1 MVQFISFD
9 LGGTFYGLDV
19 LVVKEVSA
27 NTELTPVP
35 RAAGHVRGLVTIRG
49 EVVLVV
55 DVAVVFG
62 RKSRPVT
69 PDSRIIILRTAP
81 ELRRSRF
88 AESGA
93 DPTVFGD
100 KPAGFLVDRIG
111 DVLTLEEDAVAPP
124 PPHLKREAA
133 RFVQGVVH
141 LEGRT
146 LVVLNAVEVLA
157 GDSSKRDIGVEL
169 PNHT

>member
-19 LVVKEVSA
+19 LVVKEISA
-27 NTELTPVP
+27 NTDITPVP
-35 RAAGHVRGLVTIRG
+35 RAARHVRGLVTIRG

-62 RKSRPVT
+62 RDPRKVT
-69 PDSRIIILRTAP
+69 PDSRIIILRTAA

-93 DPTVFGD
+93 DSNVFGD
-100 KPAGFLVDRIG
+100 KPVGFLVDRIG
-111 DVLTLEEDAVAPP
+111 DVITLEDDSVAPP

-146 LVVLNAVEVLA
+146 LVVLNAA
-157 GDSSKRDIGVEL
+157 EL
-169 PNHT
+169 LTN

>member
-27 NTELTPVP
+27 NTDLTPVP
-35 RAAGHVRGLVTIRG
+35 RAAGHIRGLVTIRG

-55 DVAVVFG
+55 DIAVVFG
-62 RKSRPVT
+62 REARAIT
-69 PDSRIIILRTAP
+69 PDSRVIILRTAP

-88 AESGA
+88 CESGV
-93 DPTVFGD
+93 DPTVFGE

-124 PPHLKREAA
+124 PPHLKRETA

-146 LVVLNAVEVLA
+146 LVVLNAAEVLGGHSPGRNGGA
-157 GDSSKRDIGVEL
+157 ETPG
-169 PNHT
+169 NF